1 MAKIS
6 FPTKPQK
13 VFYSYLPD
21 GHIYD
26 ITTTKPSVV
35 ADDGGYWSCYFECTP
50 YHKDTDGSTY
60 LIYEVIVSGAD
71 TKYVAVSS
79 DSYMTS
85 DKTYKWT
92 KDGKTYTTHSKTT
105 KYYSR
110 NGLNEYSMP
119 KNAAELPQISY
130 QGSTYYIDS
139 LIKRG
144 AKYDATNKKFI
155 PMDVKKGAGQTTFG
169 DVLLD
174 LIKSNVIIT
183 NFDGC
188 VNAIPEYLT
197 GPDLTA
203 EYSVESIGYSVP
215 ANYFIMF
222 GVLFVDKLNEAM
234 KEKGDSIVKTY
245 MAKPIETQ
253 YKKVTIETSVAAS
266 GIPVGTITSTPE
278 AELKLKA

>member
-1 MAKIS
+1 
-6 FPTKPQK
+6 
-13 VFYSYLPD
+13 
-21 GHIYD
+21 
-26 ITTTKPSVV
+26 
-35 ADDGGYWSCYFECTP
+35 
-50 YHKDTDGSTY
+50 
-60 LIYEVIVSGAD
+60 
-71 TKYVAVSS
+71 
-79 DSYMTS
+79 
-85 DKTYKWT
+85 
-92 KDGKTYTTHSKTT
+92 
-105 KYYSR
+105 
-110 NGLNEYSMP
+110 MP
-119 KNAAELPQISY
+119 KSAAELPQISY

-144 AKYDATNKKFI
+144 AKYDASNKKFT
-155 PMDVKKGAGQTTFG
+155 PMDVKDGEGLTTFG

-203 EYSVESIGYSVP
+203 AYSVTSIGYTVP

-222 GVLFVDKLNEAM
+222 GPLFVDKLNEAM
-234 KEKGDSIVKTY
+234 KEKGASIVKTY

-253 YKKVTIETSVAAS
+253 YKKVKIETSVAAS
-266 GIPVGTITSTPE
+266 GTPVGTITSTPV